1 MAPTPLHKALLMLG
15 IRPSTRQDPP
25 EAFKLQETHGNRLH
39 LNILE
44 ALGNKPGVASVNRGT
59 STTLDKVAAD
69 TLWICLKPH
78 QEVLVSSLGEHHSPD
93 PLTMSSRWRE
103 GKSTP
108 VSEGSMSP
116 KFRFSTHS
124 KSNNIGKTWLHK
136 VLLKFSRIKNCRAT
150 LG

>member
-1 MAPTPLHKALLMLG
+1 MAPSPLHKALLMLG

-25 EAFKLQETHGNRLH
+25 EASKLQETHGNRLH

-44 ALGNKPGVASVNRGT
+44 ALGNKPGVASINRGT

-78 QEVLVSSLGEHHSPD
+78 QEVLVSSLGEHHSLD

-108 VSEGSMSP
+108 VSEGSRSP

-136 VLLKFSRIKNCRAT
+136 VLLKFNRIKNCRAT